1 MRKTVFLLAVFASM
15 VFSVLAQANLGTM
28 ITTPGLAS
36 GEHQIEIAIG
46 DVRRETRGPLEEVET
61 TYCLRNP
68 NKRLLEADISYP
80 LPPGAAITGYALDI
94 GGAFADGIVIGKD
107 RARSVFEQELLA
119 PTAIDPGL
127 LEECHATV
135 FRTRV
140 YPVPAQG
147 SREVKIRYIR
157 ELVGEELGQAPF
169 IERTEEGEYYFF
181 LREPVPLSKESPAPQ
196 RSLPRQLGIA
206 WDLSLSRSGERDI
219 SLAFLKALLSVL
231 PDCEVTLLPFRGEP
245 EEPNIFHIEGGNG
258 EPLVEALEAMPFD
271 GSTNLDALPGAMR
284 LAGPN
289 AEWLL
294 FTDGLDSL
302 QATCDGFL
310 VLNVDVVT
318 SGPQTDR
325 MLLRQLSAESGGLF
339 LDPDGLS
346 PSEGV
351 RQFLASTKRPVAVHS
366 EGASDVE
373 FSLDPSGSMVSV
385 YGRLDAD
392 TCLVRIEY
400 SDRSF
405 SQVYRITKSD
415 GVEGQ
420 IVSRTWAARR
430 AERLSVNADRNAT
443 ELERLGQR
451 FGMLSPVTS
460 YIVLE
465 TVFQYLTYDLRPPK
479 SRPDVVKAWEYFKDH
494 PVAVVEKD
502 GGEGLEDLIE
512 AWKART
518 ELWNK
523 AQWMPQ
529 NDLIPFQYYTPKA
542 EWLKKMM
549 ASMAFPATELPPVEK
564 AAAYSA
570 LVRAN
575 DAINQAAKEDAHYSG
590 IAEFDD
596 AEAAF
601 SAACIAY
608 SNDRPAA
615 TKELAEEAYVG
626 LEKVLGYLKDANAAS
641 AEGPAARGSPK
652 EVPLSAK
659 SLGLGVL
666 SGAVDFTAT
675 ASPLKLTDALYLRS
689 LSSVPASE
697 RYAEYLRQR
706 SSYGGLP
713 SFYFDCAAYFLGLGM
728 KAEGLRVA
736 GNLIELQREEPRAL
750 RSFSMLLMGY
760 GEADRTIPLLRRVLS
775 LRPDEPQSY
784 RDLALALAD
793 RGKERHAAG
802 DLTESMSLL
811 SHVIMT
817 AWPSEASPTASGI
830 TITAL
835 EELNALIA
843 FCAREEWAKEAIV
856 PELDK
861 RLLRAPNLGLRI
873 VLSCDTDYV
882 DADLFVIEP
891 SGIRTSTARRQDF
904 WYIQGREVFT
914 RGYGPDIYIA
924 KAPLPGIYQIEARYT
939 GTGIKTASLPVTL
952 SATVFWDFGG
962 AAERR
967 KTYVFRLDSPG
978 DRAHVANFKLL
989 YLPEDEAVEDI
1000 AVSMIPIPDKP
1011 YFISKYEVTQAA
1023 YLAIIATDPSLYRL
1037 RNPIPLEPV
1046 HNISWMDA
1054 IRFCNALSLKA
1065 RYDPVYSIA
1074 EDGSVTANVMK
1085 NGYRL
1090 PTEKEW
1096 ELAADEGEKVQSAG
1110 FWCSDSSGD
1119 HPHPVGTSTTNSL
1132 GLFDMAG
1139 NVWEWCW
1146 DAYGTDNK
1154 IQSDGRESLPAVGLG
1169 IIKGGS
1175 WFDGRAICDPS
1186 IRAVW
1191 ERSLPGW
1198 NVGIRLV
1205 RSKN

>member
-1 MRKTVFLLAVFASM
+1 MFLLALFASM
-15 VFSVLAQANLGTM
+15 AFSAMAQVNPGT
-28 ITTPGLAS
+28 TAFTAGLAS
-36 GEHQIEIAIG
+36 GEHQIETTVI

-61 TYCLRNP
+61 IYCLHNP
-68 NKRLLEADISYP
+68 NSRLLEADVSFP
-80 LPPGAAITGYALDI
+80 LPAGAAITGYALDI
-94 GGAFADGIVIGKD
+94 GDAFADGVVIGKD
-107 RARSVFEQELLA
+107 RALSVFEQELFA

-127 LEECHATV
+127 LEERRVTG
-135 FRTRV
+135 FRTSV

-147 SREVKIRYIR
+147 SREVKIRYIH
-157 ELVGEELGQAPF
+157 ELVGEELRQAPF

-181 LREPVPLSKESPAPQ
+181 LRKPVALSEESPAPY
-196 RSLPRQLGIA
+196 RSLPRQIGIA

-231 PDCEVTLLPFRGEP
+231 PDCDVTLLPFRDEP
-245 EEPNIFHIEGGNG
+245 EEPRTFHIEGGNG
-258 EPLVEALEAMPFD
+258 EPLVEALGAMPFD
-271 GSTNLDALPGAMR
+271 GSTNLAALPGAMLR
-284 LAGPN
+284 AAPN

-294 FTDGLDSL
+294 FTDGMDSL
-302 QATCDGFL
+302 QAAYGGVFRL
-310 VLNVDVVT
+310 KVDVVT
-318 SGPQTDR
+318 SGPQADR
-325 MLLRQLSAESGGLF
+325 GLLRQLSAESSSLF
-339 LDPDGLS
+339 LDLDGLS
-346 PSEGV
+346 PSEAV
-351 RQFLASTKRPVAVHS
+351 RHFLAPPKKPVAVDG

-392 TCLVRIEY
+392 TGLMRIEY

-405 SQVYRITKSD
+405 SPVYRITKSD
-415 GVEGQ
+415 AVDGQ
-420 IVSRTWAARR
+420 IVSHAWAARR
-430 AERLSVNADRNAT
+430 AERLSVNADRNAA

-451 FGMLSPVTS
+451 FGVLSPVTS

-465 TVFQYLTYDLRPPK
+465 TVFQYLAYDLRPPK

-502 GGEGLEDLIE
+502 GGKRLEDLIE
-512 AWKART
+512 AWKVRT

-529 NDLIPFQYYTPKA
+529 VDLIPFQYYAPKA
-542 EWLKKMM
+542 EWPKKMM
-549 ASMAFPATELPPVEK
+549 GTLAFPATELPPEEK

-608 SNDRPAA
+608 SNNRPAA
-615 TKELAEEAYVG
+615 AKKLAEEARIG
-626 LEKVLGYLKDANAAS
+626 LEKVLDYLKDAKAAS
-641 AEGPAARGSPK
+641 AEGSVARGSPL
-652 EVPLSAK
+652 EGPSSVTA
-659 SLGLGVL
+659 LGSEALR
-666 SGAVDFTAT
+666 AAMDFTAT
-675 ASPLKLTDALYLRS
+675 TSQKKAVEALYLQS
-689 LSSVPASE
+689 LSSVLVSE

-728 KAEGLRVA
+728 KAEGMRVA
-736 GNLIELQREEPRAL
+736 GNLLELHREEPRAL
-750 RSFSMLLMGY
+750 RSFSLLLMGY
-760 GEADRTIPLLRRVLS
+760 DEADRAIPLLQRALA

-830 TITAL
+830 AITAL

-843 FCAREEWAKEAIV
+843 FCAREEWAKEAFV

-861 RLLRAPNLGLRI
+861 RLIRAPDLGLRI
-873 VLSCDTDYV
+873 VLSWDTDYV

-891 SGIRTSTARRQDF
+891 SGIRTSTARRQNF

-924 KAPLPGIYQIEARYT
+924 GAPLPGVYQVEARYT
-939 GTGIKTASLPVTL
+939 GTGSKATSLPVTL

-962 AAERR
+962 KTERR

-978 DRAHVANFKLL
+978 DRAHMANFKLL
-989 YLPEDEAVEDI
+989 YLPDDEVVADI
-1000 AVSMIPIPDKP
+1000 AASMITIPEKP
-1011 YFISKYEVTQAA
+1011 YLISKYEVTQAA
-1023 YLAIIATDPSLYRL
+1023 YLAIMEADPSLYRL

-1046 HNISWMDA
+1046 HNISWIDA
-1054 IRFCNALSLKA
+1054 IKFCNALSLKVG
-1065 RYDPVYSIA
+1065 YDPVYSIA
-1074 EDGSVTANVMK
+1074 EDGSVTADVIK

-1096 ELAADEGEKVQSAG
+1096 ELAAAEGEKGQSAR
-1110 FWCSDSSGD
+1110 FWCSDSSGG
-1119 HPHPVGTSTTNSL
+1119 HPHSVGTSTSNSL

-1146 DAYGTDNK
+1146 DAYGIDNK

-1175 WFDGRAICDPS
+1175 WFDGRAICAPS
-1186 IRAVW
+1186 VRAVW

-1205 RSKN
+1205 RSKD

>member
-15 VFSVLAQANLGTM
+15 VFSVLAQANPGTM
-28 ITTPGLAS
+28 IATPGLAS
-36 GEHQIEIAIG
+36 GEHQIETTIV

-61 TYCLRNP
+61 TYRLFNP
-68 NKRLLEADISYP
+68 NNRILEADVSFP
-80 LPPGAAITGYALDI
+80 LSAGATITGYALDLD
-94 GGAFADGIVIGKD
+94 GVFADGVVIGKD
-107 RARSVFEQELLA
+107 RARSMFEQEVFA
-119 PTAIDPGL
+119 PAAIDPGL
-127 LEECHATV
+127 LEERHATV
-135 FRTRV
+135 FRTSV

-147 SREVKIRYIR
+147 AREVKIRYIH
-157 ELVGEELGQAPF
+157 ELVGEGLGQTPLV
-169 IERTEEGEYYFF
+169 EQTEEGEYYFF
-181 LREPVPLSKESPAPQ
+181 LHKPVALSEESPAPY
-196 RSLPRQLGIA
+196 RSLPRQIGIA

-231 PDCEVTLLPFRGEP
+231 PDCGVTLLPFRDEP
-245 EEPNIFHIEGGNG
+245 EEPRTFHIEGGNG
-258 EPLVEALEAMPFD
+258 EPLVEALGAMPFD
-271 GSTNLDALPGAMR
+271 GSTDLAALPEAMLR
-284 LAGPN
+284 AAPN

-294 FTDGLDSL
+294 FTDGMDSL
-302 QATCDGFL
+302 QAAYGGVFRL
-310 VLNVDVVT
+310 KVDVVT
-318 SGPQTDR
+318 SGPQADR
-325 MLLRQLSAESGGLF
+325 GLLRQLSAESSSLF
-339 LDPDGLS
+339 LDLDGLS
-346 PSEGV
+346 PSEAV
-351 RQFLASTKRPVAVHS
+351 RHFLAPPKRPVAVHG

-373 FSLDPSGSMVSV
+373 FSLDSSASTVSV
-385 YGRLDAD
+385 YGRLNAD
-392 TCLVRIEY
+392 NASVRIEY
-400 SDRSF
+400 SDGSF
-405 SQVYRITKSD
+405 SPEYRITESD
-415 GVEGQ
+415 AIDGR
-420 IVSRTWAARR
+420 IVSRAWAARR
-430 AERLSVNADRNAT
+430 AERLSVQADRNAA

-451 FGMLSPVTS
+451 FGVLSPVTS

-465 TVFQYLTYDLRPPK
+465 TVFQYLAYDLRPPK
-479 SRPDVVKAWEYFKDH
+479 SRSDIVKAWEYFKDH
-494 PVAVVEKD
+494 PVVVVEKD
-502 GGEGLEDLIE
+502 GEKRLENLIE

-529 NDLIPFQYYTPKA
+529 DALIPFQYYAPKA

-549 ASMAFPATELPPVEK
+549 GALAFPSMEVPPEEK

-570 LVRAN
+570 LARAN
-575 DAINQAAKEDAHYSG
+575 DAINRAAKNDAQYSG
-590 IAEFDD
+590 IAEF
-596 AEAAF
+596 AESEAVF

-615 TKELAEEAYVG
+615 AMKLAEEAYVG
-626 LEKVLGYLKDANAAS
+626 LEKVLCYLKDAKVAS
-641 AEGPAARGSPK
+641 IEDSVARGSPM
-652 EVPLSAK
+652 EGPSSVTA
-659 SLGLGVL
+659 LG
-666 SGAVDFTAT
+666 SGALRAAMDFTAT
-675 ASPLKLTDALYLRS
+675 TSQKKADQALYLQS
-689 LSSVPASE
+689 LSSVPVSE
-697 RYAEYLRQR
+697 RYTEYLRQR

-728 KAEGLRVA
+728 KAEGMRIA
-736 GNLIELQREEPRAL
+736 GNLLELHREEPRVL
-750 RSFSMLLMGY
+750 RSFSLLLMVY
-760 GEADRTIPLLRRVLS
+760 YEADRAIPLLRRALA

-784 RDLALALAD
+784 RDLALALAE
-793 RGKERHAAG
+793 RGKEHHAAG

-830 TITAL
+830 AITAL

-843 FCAREEWAKEAIV
+843 FCAREEWAKEAFV

-861 RLLRAPNLGLRI
+861 RLIRAPDLGLRI
-873 VLSCDTDYV
+873 VLSWDTDYV
-882 DADLFVIEP
+882 DADLFVVEP
-891 SGIRTSTARRQDF
+891 TGIRTSTARRQNF

-924 KAPLPGIYQIEARYT
+924 GAPLPGVYQVEARYT
-939 GTGIKTASLPVTL
+939 GTGSKATSLPVTL

-962 AAERR
+962 KTERR

-989 YLPEDEAVEDI
+989 YLPDDEVAADI
-1000 AVSMIPIPDKP
+1000 AASMVTIPEKP
-1011 YFISKYEVTQAA
+1011 YLISKYEVTQAA
-1023 YLAIIATDPSLYRL
+1023 YLAVMEDNPSLYRQ

-1054 IRFCNALSLKA
+1054 IKFCNALSLKA
-1065 RYDPVYSIA
+1065 GYDPVYSIA
-1074 EDGSVTANVMK
+1074 EDGSVTADVIK

-1096 ELAADEGEKVQSAG
+1096 ELAAAVGEEGQSAS
-1110 FWCSDSSGD
+1110 FWCSDSSGG
-1119 HPHPVGTSTTNSL
+1119 HPHPVGTSASNGL

-1146 DAYGTDNK
+1146 DAYGPEK
-1154 IQSDGRESLPAVGLG
+1154 MAQPGGKESLPAVGLG

-1175 WFDGRAICDPS
+1175 WFDSPAIAAPS
-1186 IRAVW
+1186 VRAVW

-1205 RSKN
+1205 RTR